1 MGPGRIICIG
11 PCQPK
16 MTKVEVEELIPLTAT
31 CPQWPTTENSH
42 LFEFSTSGEF
52 P

>member
-16 MTKVEVEELIPLTAT
+16 MTKVEVEELINQLITHKLAAVLTV
-31 CPQWPTTENSH
+31 
-42 LFEFSTSGEF
+42 L
-52 P
+52 